1 MLKIIKT
8 KSSSWQGTGFG
19 THGASY
25 AVANNPS
32 IRIIKSS
39 NGWYAYIGTNKLF
52 ALTKTE
58 LETELS
64 TTVNA

>member
-1 MLKIIKT
+1 MMSIKIIKT

-32 IRIIKSS
+32 IRIIKRSD
-39 NGWYAYIGTNKLF
+39 GWYAYIGTNKIFGTNKLD
-52 ALTKTE
+52 
-58 LETELS
+58 LEAELS
-64 TTVNA
+64 KI